1 MNKNF
6 MKTLARKHA
15 LQVLY
20 ALDINPEA
28 DAELNDTVT
37 MRVDGDN
44 LAFSESLVNTVQE
57 HLSEI
62 DRIISAHLRRWSI
75 DQLNVVDKC
84 ILRIGIAELLFA
96 EKQHVDKGIIIN
108 DAVAM
113 AKEFGGESSYRFIN
127 GVLNAVSD
135 EYHKS

>member
-37 MRVDGDN
+37 MRVEGDN

-96 EKQHVDKGIIIN
+96 EKQHADKGIIIN
-108 DAVAM
+108 DAVVM

>member
-37 MRVDGDN
+37 MRVEGDN

-96 EKQHVDKGIIIN
+96 EKQRADKGIIIN
-108 DAVAM
+108 DAVVM